1 MTRCCHFFWP
11 DQLGLRCC
19 ECGQVSSIG
28 ADALWMSSCWRLG
41 FGWGRDDLVDLAGD
55 VAFEAATAGRARG
68 CLQGADAA
76 QGGEGCLAAQ
86 PIGVI
91 ASGDEQI
98 ENAL

>member
-1 MTRCCHFFWP
+1 MDVKLLAAR
-11 DQLGLRCC
+11 LR
-19 ECGQVSSIG
+19 V
-28 ADALWMSSCWRLG
+28 G

-76 QGGEGCLAAQ
+76 QSGEGCLAAQ